1 MLFALASLPP
11 IIVVFIIYSLDK
23 YEKEPIKQVIKVFLY
38 GCLTVIPIV
47 FVASIRD
54 PLYEGGYLESLVSLT
69 GGGILGISEMSI
81 FLYAI
86 IGVALL
92 EEYFKYLVLTKYI
105 YNKPDFNE
113 PMDGIVY
120 GVTASMGFA
129 FIENLT
135 YVYIY
140 VEPDAAFFT
149 AVVRICSAIPAHAL
163 MGVIMGYYVGKAK
176 FSEDNEKKL
185 LLKGL
190 LGAIIL
196 HGLYDYFLMS
206 ENGLGFFALV
216 SLVVS
221 LIIAK
226 KAIEENV
233 ESSPFK

>member
-1 MLFALASLPP
+1 MLFALAALPP
-11 IIVVFIIYSLDK
+11 IVVIFIIYKLDK
-23 YEKEPIKQVIKVFLY
+23 YEKEPIKQIVRVFLY
-38 GCLTVIPIV
+38 GCLTVIPVI
-47 FVASIRD
+47 FIASIRD
-54 PLYEGGYLESLVSLT
+54 PLYENGYLENLVSLT
-69 GGGILGISEMSI
+69 GGGIMGIREMSI
-81 FLYAI
+81 FLYAV
-86 IGVALL
+86 IGVALV

-129 FIENLT
+129 FIENL
-135 YVYIY
+135 IY
-140 VEPDAAFFT
+140 VFLYAEPDFAFTT
-149 AVVRICSAIPAHAL
+149 AIIRIFSAIPAHAL

-176 FSEDNEKKL
+176 FSKYNEKRL

-206 ENGLGFFALV
+206 QKGLFIFAII

-221 LIIAK
+221 IIIAK
-226 KAIEENV
+226 KAIKESV
-233 ESSPFK
+233 ETSPFK